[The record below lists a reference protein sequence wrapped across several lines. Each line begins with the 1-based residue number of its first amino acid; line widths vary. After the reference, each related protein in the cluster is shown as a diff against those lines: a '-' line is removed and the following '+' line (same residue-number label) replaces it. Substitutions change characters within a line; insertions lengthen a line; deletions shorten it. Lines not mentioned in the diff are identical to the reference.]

1 MKKNIK
7 LRILV
12 ICLILITSACSKG
25 YLDKSPLSGPSDQNF
40 FTNQDELIL
49 AVNGIYPTLKI
60 NFDVNMPIVTSLD
73 EATDIGWNR
82 NVDGLQSLGQGNQD
96 SNNAYTQ
103 TIWTQFYTS
112 IGRCN
117 FILDNV
123 AKVKDKTTPA
133 IYTRS
138 IAEARF
144 VRAYAYQNLIEL
156 FGGVPL
162 VTNMLSINN
171 AQLPRSSK
179 ADVLTFV
186 LNELDAAANDL
197 PVSYGASDAGRATKG
212 AALAIKARAALYNG
226 QWDAAIAAAKAVMDL
241 NTYSLHNN
249 FADLFTYNGQ
259 TSKEIILALQY
270 LKSAAITQST
280 AKSYLS
286 RNGLGYSNKLPS
298 QSLVDAFECTDGL
311 TIDKSPLYNPAKP
324 FANRDPR
331 LGFTIALP
339 GSVFYNYQFETHK
352 DSLQCWNYNTSPA
365 TRVPNQE
372 AINAFATA
380 TGYCWRKYVDLTDK
394 ADPANSELNVIL
406 VRYAEVLLIY
416 AEAKIEKGEID
427 QSVYDAINSIRQRS
441 GVNMPAIQPG
451 QSQAQLRSVVR
462 KERLYEFATE
472 GFRLFDIRRWKI
484 ADLVMKGPLYGRIP
498 RGLLASAP
506 SIDAN
511 GIANYSNV
519 PNKADMRVVEVRN
532 FNANRDYL
540 WPIPN
545 IETVT
550 DPAIVQNPGY

>member
-1 MKKNIK
+1 
-7 LRILV
+7 
-12 ICLILITSACSKG
+12 
-25 YLDKSPLSGPSDQNF
+25 
-40 FTNQDELIL
+40 
-49 AVNGIYPTLKI
+49 
-60 NFDVNMPIVTSLD
+60 
-73 EATDIGWNR
+73 
-82 NVDGLQSLGQGNQD
+82 
-96 SNNAYTQ
+96 
-103 TIWTQFYTS
+103 
-112 IGRCN
+112 
-117 FILDNV
+117 
-123 AKVKDKTTPA
+123 
-133 IYTRS
+133 
-138 IAEARF
+138 
-144 VRAYAYQNLIEL
+144 
-156 FGGVPL
+156 
-162 VTNMLSINN
+162 
-171 AQLPRSSK
+171 
-179 ADVLTFV
+179 
-186 LNELDAAANDL
+186 
-197 PVSYGASDAGRATKG
+197 
-212 AALAIKARAALYNG
+212 
-226 QWDAAIAAAKAVMDL
+226 
-241 NTYSLHNN
+241 
-249 FADLFTYNGQ
+249 
-259 TSKEIILALQY
+259 
-270 LKSAAITQST
+270 
-280 AKSYLS
+280 
-286 RNGLGYSNKLPS
+286 LGYSNKLPS

-484 ADLVMKGPLYGRIP
+484 ADQVMKGPLYGRIP
-498 RGLLASAP
+498 RGLLANAP

>member
-1 MKKNIK
+1 M
-7 LRILV
+7 
-12 ICLILITSACSKG
+12 LITSACNKG
-25 YLDKSPLSGPSDQNF
+25 YLDKAPLSGPSDQNF
-40 FTNQDELIL
+40 FTNQDELVL
-49 AVNGIYPTLKI
+49 AVNGIYPTLKV
-60 NFDVNMPIVTSLD
+60 NFDSNMPIVTSLD
-73 EATDIGWNR
+73 AVTDIGWNR

-96 SNNAYTQ
+96 SNNAYSL
-103 TIWTQFYTS
+103 TIWTQFYIS

-117 FILDNV
+117 YILDNV

-162 VTNMLSINN
+162 VTKVLTIKD
-171 AQLPRSSK
+171 AQIPRSSK
-179 ADVLTFV
+179 AEVLTFV

-212 AALAIKARAALYNG
+212 AALAIKARAALYNS
-226 QWDAAIAAAKAVMDL
+226 QWDVAIAAAKAVMDL

-249 FADLFTYNGQ
+249 FAELFTYNGQ

-270 LKSAAITQST
+270 LKSAAITQSI
-280 AKSYLS
+280 AKNYLS
-286 RNGLGYSNKLPS
+286 RNGLGYSNKLPT
-298 QSLVDAFECTDGL
+298 QSVVDAFECTDGL
-311 TIDKSPLYNPAKP
+311 TIDKSPIYDPAKP

-339 GSVFYNYQFETHK
+339 GSVYYNYQFETNK

-365 TRVPNQE
+365 IRVPNQD
-372 AINAFATA
+372 AVNAFATA
-380 TGYCWRKYVDLTDK
+380 TGYCWRKYVDITDK
-394 ADPANSELNVIL
+394 VDPANSEINVIL
-406 VRYAEVLLIY
+406 IRYAEILLIY

-427 QSVYDAINSIRQRS
+427 QSVYDAINSIRQRP
-441 GVNMPAIQPG
+441 GVNMPVIQPG
-451 QSQAQLRSVVR
+451 QSQTQLRSVVR

-484 ADLVMKGPLYGRIP
+484 AEQVMKGPLYGRIP